1 MLLIQPG
8 RFGEDK
14 ELEIIKQLFDCY
26 TLSEEMKDYK
36 KVVEVYNKIALVEL
50 NYRGMSCEVKD
61 VLKDTIKSCLCIIS
75 KGGII
80 KSEYNYY
87 IDGIRRIAGHIYNE
101 NFNGEK
107 ASFIA
112 CKVLYLVSCIYTE
125 SDYIIIKDWD
135 TFKNKK
141 LSFKGARSVNYIKK
155 VNMESYAYLCSTI
168 NLLGD
173 EIEEIVEC

>member
-1 MLLIQPG
+1 
-8 RFGEDK
+8 
-14 ELEIIKQLFDCY
+14 
-26 TLSEEMKDYK
+26 MKITAHDNGAGLK
-36 KVVEVYNKIALVEL
+36 SVYIE
-50 NYRGMSCEVKD
+50 SVKD
-61 VLKDTIKSCLCIIS
+61 KS
-75 KGGII
+75 KNWT
-80 KSEYNYY
+80 K
-87 IDGIRRIAGHIYNE
+87 